1 MGNSKQ
7 DTEEKTMAKKEKKLE
22 MDNGLDKKLSQ
33 EARLKDLTKKMY
45 VVVGTAVIF
54 LLAFIY
60 LTSYSRK
67 TAAEQLET
75 TMFLNQYRTGS
86 KNLTTAVQ
94 SYAVTGDE
102 QYYQNYMD
110 ELNVVKNR
118 DIAWAGLQA
127 NDIKA
132 NEWAMLE
139 EIAGMSNGLV
149 PLEEEAMK
157 QTAAGNNIKAM
168 EAVFLSGSTSYD
180 TSHIPW
186 YYIAYGLQGNC

>member
-1 MGNSKQ
+1 
-7 DTEEKTMAKKEKKLE
+7 MAKKEKKLE

-149 PLEEEAMK
+149 PLEEESMNLVS
-157 QTAAGNNIKAM
+157 QGRLEEAAAIPN
-168 EAVFLSGSTSYD
+168 EAAAIAIMVFVFAVRVATWVVKFSVCLFNSST
-180 TSHIPW
+180 TE
-186 YYIAYGLQGNC
+186 A